1 MTEHE
6 AAIDRLVPAQVDD
19 LNDDVEFIPIRADEL
34 EALYRDRRRLEFVA
48 AGVRADEGTRRVDF
62 YREIDEMLAA
72 GLIPGRMPARPA
84 PAKRRR

>member
-1 MTEHE
+1 MTEQDNIITR
-6 AAIDRLVPAQVDD
+6 IDQVAVGFTDDGDLVT
-19 LNDDVEFIPIRADEL
+19 IRADEL

-72 GLIPGRMPARPA
+72 GLIPGRMPAR
-84 PAKRRR
+84 RRR